1 MTGQAIAEREFI
13 AGRFQLN
20 SYVSIYLKPTGK
32 PTDETFGA
40 EIRLFT
46 RKVSAYV
53 PAWVGRG
60 PVSGREVQL
69 IGGSPFFKAGS

>member
-20 SYVSIYLKPTGK
+20 RYVSIYLK